1 MNEQNHLGCR
11 VQFFILQKLAKT
23 SGSNCYWLKCTLE
36 IVAFLDYR
44 SKRLS
49 VRTKD
54 GVNTW
59 SFLSRNGRCKCSI
72 LIPKTKLKQLAVRL
86 KEGILM
92 ILMNF
97 RQVLCYSKSRPIK
110 GACVMWPFP
119 ERYYRLLNNNINLI
133 RAQKVRIVERVTASS
148 EIYKIIQ
155 NMILEDRLVM
165 KQNVQREQERFFKDA
180 LVLQ

>member
-1 MNEQNHLGCR
+1 
-11 VQFFILQKLAKT
+11 
-23 SGSNCYWLKCTLE
+23 
-36 IVAFLDYR
+36 
-44 SKRLS
+44 
-49 VRTKD
+49 
-54 GVNTW
+54 
-59 SFLSRNGRCKCSI
+59 
-72 LIPKTKLKQLAVRL
+72 
-86 KEGILM
+86 
-92 ILMNF
+92 
-97 RQVLCYSKSRPIK
+97 
-110 GACVMWPFP
+110 MWPFP